1 MHDWPAD
8 MMTAV
13 QGVYPSSVSD
23 PEVKVQMHGPSS
35 DTAHH
40 SNRSRQGSLMRFVAD
55 QGHNHAVQVEEEHQ
69 EVETQFDERF
79 LHRLVTHICVRK
91 QKKKRGN
98 TPSCARSACG
108 RSPSHPADAGSRRS
122 WNRQLSVPRG
132 RLRGVPGST
141 KTTYFFAL
149 NANSGRFS
157 TIATQYPLMINRK
170 VRNPWT
176 AASGTM

>member
-8 MMTAV
+8 MTTAV
-13 QGVYPSSVSD
+13 QGVYPSSLSD
-23 PEVKVQMHGPSS
+23 LEVKVQMHGPSS

-40 SNRSRQGSLMRFVAD
+40 STRSRQGSLMRFVAD

-91 QKKKRGN
+91 QKKKRG
-98 TPSCARSACG
+98 THLLVHVQLAEDLRRIQQMLVLVDPGIVSCRSLEAV
-108 RSPSHPADAGSRRS
+108 S
-122 WNRQLSVPRG
+122 
-132 RLRGVPGST
+132 GVSGST